1 MISSTNFQNKS
12 STFIWIFCMYQGWPS
27 YCVQEEEEM
36 GLKFNTSFF
45 WVSHRNDLLMCVQPW
60 EEGMMMIT
68 AALLPSSVSRCC
80 FVSSNS
86 MSGFCGF
93 SFSFFS
99 PHGPLAAG
107 MYIIAST
114 FSVILMINPCRERV
128 RGFKVT
134 WTSFRPEV
142 FWLSRVDSECVSA
155 TQIAA
160 SVLLEF
166 PSNFVS
172 GWNFAWLSFARKVK
186 ILGDGYF
193 QVAARWMNSDL
204 HSLAEHFED
213 LGTCQIVQNC
223 FKILLSLL
231 VCNRY

>member
-1 MISSTNFQNKS
+1 MTFLLCTGGGGDGTQVQYKLLLGVAWEWLTNVCSTLRREVSAVFPSLFSPPWPTCSRYVYNCIN
-12 STFIWIFCMYQGWPS
+12 IF
-27 YCVQEEEEM
+27 
-36 GLKFNTSFF
+36 
-45 WVSHRNDLLMCVQPW
+45 
-60 EEGMMMIT
+60 
-68 AALLPSSVSRCC
+68 
-80 FVSSNS
+80 SNS
-86 MSGFCGF
+86 
-93 SFSFFS
+93 
-99 PHGPLAAG
+99 
-107 MYIIAST
+107 YYK
-114 FSVILMINPCRERV
+114 PCRERV
-128 RGFKVT
+128 GGFKVT

-155 TQIAA
+155 TQIVA

-193 QVAARWMNSDL
+193 QVAARWMNSDF

-213 LGTCQIVQNC
+213 LGTCQIVQHC
-223 FKILLSLL
+223 LKILLSLL

>member
-1 MISSTNFQNKS
+1 
-12 STFIWIFCMYQGWPS
+12 MYQEWPS

-60 EEGMMMIT
+60 EEGMMIIT
-68 AALLPSSVSRCC
+68 AALLPSSVSRYC

-86 MSGFCGF
+86 MLGFCGF
-93 SFSFFS
+93 SFPFLFPPWPTCSRYVYNCINIFS
-99 PHGPLAAG
+99 NS
-107 MYIIAST
+107 YYK
-114 FSVILMINPCRERV
+114 PCRKRV
-128 RGFKVT
+128 AGFKVT

-193 QVAARWMNSDL
+193 QVAERWMNSEF

-213 LGTCQIVQNC
+213 LGTCQIVQHC

-231 VCNRY
+231 VCNGY